1 MRFVLHLRVIT
12 PAELRDPVID
22 ALRGNP
28 GVAHLVVHRDGALDP
43 PGDEVTADIA
53 RESANEIIEA
63 LKALGVKERGAIT
76 LDVIDTV
83 LSTRAYRAEERA
95 AGDPADAVV
104 WDELAGRT
112 REESTLNVTYMTFLC
127 LACLIAAVGVVT
139 DSPVTVV
146 GAMVVGPE
154 FGPLAA
160 LAVALVR
167 RKTYLARRAALALLI
182 GFPVAM
188 LITAIGVLAG
198 EAVGWI
204 EVTNTRELEEV
215 DFIFQ
220 VGPLSFVVALFAG
233 AAGMLSLGVGQVGRP
248 GRRLHL
254 GDDRAGGGIRRR
266 RGDRGGLGYRRQ
278 IRRPARDQSVRDRA
292 GRGAG
297 ALGARGGRP
306 TALARGRLS
315 VQCGAVAR
323 CDEIASWVSK
333 WRWSIAPATHSTGWW
348 RCTRTS
354 SGCVR
359 RRTRAPRSRP
369 TRCRSSP
376 PTTSSTGSRTRS
388 AISWPGWSFRTGPA
402 A

>member
-1 MRFVLHLRVIT
+1 MDSRAKLGRRPHPHATTVRIVLHLRVIA
-12 PAELRDPVID
+12 PGELRDAVIE
-22 ALRGNP
+22 ALKGNP

-43 PGDEVTADIA
+43 PGDEITADIA
-53 RESANEIIEA
+53 RESANEVIDA

-104 WDELAGRT
+104 WDELAART
-112 REESTLNVTYMTFLC
+112 REEATLNVTYMTFLC

-204 EVTNTRELEEV
+204 EVVSIRELEEV

-220 VGPLSFVVALFAG
+220 VGPLSFIVALFAG
-233 AAGMLSLGVGQVGRP
+233 AAGMLSLVSAKSAALVGVFISVTTVPAAGFAVVAATVGDWDIAAKSSAQLAINLS
-248 GRRLHL
+248 GIVL
-254 GDDRAGGGIRRR
+254 AGVLVLWV
-266 RGDRGGLGYRRQ
+266 RGD
-278 IRRPARDQSVRDRA
+278 S
-292 GRGAG
+292 
-297 ALGARGGRP
+297 RP
-306 TALARGRLS
+306 TALARGRLG
-315 VQCGAVAR
+315 VNCGPGRVVMRSPHGYQGGAG
-323 CDEIASWVSK
+323 ASHQLHIRPAGGGVS
-333 WRWSIAPATHSTGWW
+333 
-348 RCTRTS
+348 TR
-354 SGCVR
+354 R
-359 RRTRAPRSRP
+359 
-369 TRCRSSP
+369 
-376 PTTSSTGSRTRS
+376 
-388 AISWPGWSFRTGPA
+388 PA
-402 A
+402 ASGAALTYPDRGVLAAG